1 MAFQEGNVLD
11 LDELSIEPGSRG
23 KQHKTGELISTPT
36 VKMGEHTPQRAKSGT
51 RDVARCNLSPAMLLT
66 GSLILGLIGE
76 IRVLTET

>member
-1 MAFQEGNVLD
+1 MSFPLNLDQEANSKRVSGQLT
-11 LDELSIEPGSRG
+11 I
-23 KQHKTGELISTPT
+23 TPT
-36 VKMGEHTPQRAKSGT
+36 MKMGEHTPQRAKSGT